1 MAYSPRAGMV
11 FMYLSEN
18 QKHTTMKQLTTL
30 FVSVLLLVVQ
40 QAGAQ
45 SCCKKPAGNSM
56 QMLALTRSFK
66 AAHEAPLPI
75 NYAPEKG
82 GMIKFPT
89 TGGPDGNAFYV
100 PADAPTDKV
109 LLLFHE
115 WWGLNDY
122 IKREA
127 ENWQKMLGGK
137 VDVYAVDLYDGKVAT
152 APDEAGKLA
161 SGLNTQRGENIIN
174 GLLQK
179 TGKNKKV
186 TTLGWC
192 MGGSWSFTA
201 TLLAD
206 AQAAGCVMY
215 YGFPEKDA
223 SRIKSLK
230 CDVLYIRGSQDNFIK
245 KSDVEEF
252 EKQVQRTGR
261 NITMYSFEAP
271 HAFANPSNPKYDA
284 KSATEAQKYSLDFL
298 RNKLSVK

>member
-1 MAYSPRAGMV
+1 
-11 FMYLSEN
+11 MYLSDN
-18 QKHTTMKQLTTL
+18 QIQLIMKQLTTL
-30 FVSVLLLVVQ
+30 LITTLLLTAYH
-40 QAGAQ
+40 AGAQ

-56 QMLALTRSFK
+56 QALALTKSFK

-82 GMIKFPT
+82 TMIQFPV

-100 PADAPTDKV
+100 PADVPANKV
-109 LLLFHE
+109 LFIFHE

-137 VDVYAVDLYDGKVAT
+137 VDVYAIDLYDGKVAT
-152 APDEAGKLA
+152 MPDEAGKLA
-161 SGLNTQRGENIIN
+161 SGLNAKRGESIVS
-174 GLLQK
+174 GLLHK
-179 TGKNKKV
+179 IGGNKKV
-186 TTLGWC
+186 ATLGWC

-201 TLLAD
+201 IMLAGT
-206 AQAAGCVMY
+206 QAAGCVMY
-215 YGFPEKDA
+215 YGFPEKDFN
-223 SRIKSLK
+223 RIKTLK

-252 EKQVQRTGR
+252 EKQVQKTGH
-261 NITMYSFEAP
+261 NITMYSFDAP

-284 KSATEAQKYSLDFL
+284 KSAAEAQKYALDFL
-298 RNKLSVK
+298 KDKLSVK